1 MPWQRRR
8 TTRRARRDFKLV
20 HMLLSM
26 NLGRGFYSYA
36 NFKYAPPV
44 YTDASKQA
52 RYSGGGRV
60 SACGAYDYFKYG
72 SRAARQCIDFLEGDT
87 VVVAVQRLAHKWR
100 GCVVEFFIDNQSFQ
114 KSGAKGRSRAHRLN
128 DLLRELFALMLQ
140 FGFVIVRWLH

>member
-1 MPWQRRR
+1 M
-8 TTRRARRDFKLV
+8 
-20 HMLLSM
+20 
-26 NLGRGFYSYA
+26 
-36 NFKYAPPV
+36 
-44 YTDASKQA
+44 
-52 RYSGGGRV
+52 

-140 FGFVIVRWLH
+140 FGFVIT